1 MNAPLKLVWIA
12 SCVLF
17 ALALV
22 ACPRHAP
29 PKGKPVEASWSG
41 SPPRTSKNTTNG
53 KPIHRFPKVGKFQ
66 LIDAET
72 PGTGTLHP
80 ELVVVQFS
88 DYECP
93 FCGLSHSRL
102 EKAAKKYANKMR
114 IYHRHFPLDHHCNR
128 ILKKP
133 YHETACEAAK
143 GAVCAKRQGRF
154 WEMHDALFRN
164 PRSHQGKALEA
175 LAQKSGLDL
184 AKFQNCM
191 KDPKT
196 LERVKKDIELSLAV
210 GVDGTPTYVFFG
222 PKVEITKVGGLLPE
236 DAFDQI
242 FEKLKKR

>member
-1 MNAPLKLVWIA
+1 VGI
-12 SCVLF
+12 
-17 ALALV
+17 
-22 ACPRHAP
+22 
-29 PKGKPVEASWSG
+29 
-41 SPPRTSKNTTNG
+41 
-53 KPIHRFPKVGKFQ
+53 FP
-66 LIDAET
+66 LIDAKT

-102 EKAAKKYANKMR
+102 EKAARKYAQKMR
-114 IYHRHFPLDHHCNR
+114 VYHRHFPLDHQCNR
-128 ILKKP
+128 ILKRP
-133 YHETACEAAK
+133 YHKTACEAAK
-143 GAVCAKRQGRF
+143 GAVCAERQGKF
-154 WEMHDALFRN
+154 WAMHDALFRN

-184 AKFQNCM
+184 TLFKSCM

-242 FEKLKKR
+242 FDKLKKK